1 MYRTQADRNG
11 GGVHAAAINLAA
23 QYWEFLSEN
32 FKQYLIIS
40 SPSLKH
46 VSGLKEVISD
56 ILSNT
61 W

>member
-11 GGVHAAAINLAA
+11 GVIHATVLKLAA
-23 QYWEFLSEN
+23 QYWEFLSKN

-40 SPSLKH
+40 SPSVKH

-56 ILSNT
+56 IQSNM
-61 W
+61 